1 MARPS
6 PADTSARSQF
16 GCGCTIYLF
25 VALRL
30 ARHAPLRS
38 LAEPNK
44 LSVNPV
50 AAWSAAFAQSSTRSS
65 MPLNAQGAGQ
75 PEQFDG
81 VGEHADHVVATL
93 STGALVVICCSP
105 SVSNGPVPFAIS

>member
-30 ARHAPLRS
+30 ARHARCDP
-38 LAEPNK
+38 
-44 LSVNPV
+44 
-50 AAWSAAFAQSSTRSS
+50 
-65 MPLNAQGAGQ
+65 
-75 PEQFDG
+75 
-81 VGEHADHVVATL
+81 
-93 STGALVVICCSP
+93 SP
-105 SVSNGPVPFAIS
+105 S

>member
-30 ARHAPLRS
+30 ARHARRDP
-38 LAEPNK
+38 
-44 LSVNPV
+44 
-50 AAWSAAFAQSSTRSS
+50 
-65 MPLNAQGAGQ
+65 
-75 PEQFDG
+75 
-81 VGEHADHVVATL
+81 
-93 STGALVVICCSP
+93 SP
-105 SVSNGPVPFAIS
+105 SRTSCQ